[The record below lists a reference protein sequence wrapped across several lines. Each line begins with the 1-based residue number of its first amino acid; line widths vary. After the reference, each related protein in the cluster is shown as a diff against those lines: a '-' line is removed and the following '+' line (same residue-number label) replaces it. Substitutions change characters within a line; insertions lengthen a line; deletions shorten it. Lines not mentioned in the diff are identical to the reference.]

1 MKEVSGECLMT
12 FKPRLHISIVTSL
25 LLTLLTGF
33 LVAPSANA
41 NGYSVGENGP
51 GGGKVFL
58 IPDSTGNT
66 TGRYFEASLT
76 PIEAGW
82 MCNLASLPFVAPT
95 GIGYGSSNTYL
106 YQSTPECIQSSPY
119 LPYKFLTYTNGGYSD
134 WFIPSI
140 NETFA
145 MDTSGIAFFDPAL
158 QYFTSSTV
166 ALLGLNLSTS
176 FRHGY
181 SISFYEPKDLIAKV
195 LAVRQFIPG
204 SLGKLCS
211 GYNYFVSDVGG
222 IATRGE
228 FCAGTLVLDPSV
240 VAVGTGAFTSGASL
254 LDGALRSVTIPNSVT
269 SIGDTAFF
277 DSPLTSLTLGNSIR
291 TIGDSTFASALVTS
305 LTLPNSLTTIG
316 SDAFYSAPLTS
327 LTIPNLVED
336 IGVCAFC
343 GAPLTSLTLGSSV
356 KSIGTYAF
364 DSALLTSLTIP
375 ASVTTV
381 GEQAFQSASLTC
393 LTNLSSVSTA
403 DLVTAGIT
411 NAASLQTCEA
421 VEAARLAA
429 IAATAEAA
437 RLAAIAATAEAA
449 RLAAIAAAVETA
461 RIAAANSAADAA
473 KKQKELTE
481 ILSMIPSIA
490 GLALNVGDLA
500 NTILTKQKCAK
511 GKKIKYVKKGSRCPA
526 GYVKKK

>member
-1 MKEVSGECLMT
+1 MRFVSCL
-12 FKPRLHISIVTSL
+12 RNSVIASL

-41 NGYSVGENGP
+41 NGYSVGDNGP

-76 PIEAGW
+76 PVEPGW

-166 ALLGLNLSTS
+166 APFGLNLSTT

-181 SISFYEPKDLIAKV
+181 SISFYEPNGLIAKV

-254 LDGALRSVTIPNSVT
+254 LTGALRSVTIPNSVT

-277 DSPLTSLTLGNSIR
+277 ASPLTSLTLGNSIR

-316 SDAFYSAPLTS
+316 PYAFYSAPLTS

-356 KSIGTYAF
+356 ESIGTYAF

-381 GEQAFQSASLTC
+381 GAQAFESVSLTC

-403 DLVTAGIT
+403 TLITAGIR
-411 NAASLQTCEA
+411 NAASLQTCED
-421 VEAARLAA
+421 V
-429 IAATAEAA
+429 EAA

-500 NTILTKQKCAK
+500 NTILTKQKCVK
-511 GKKIKYVKKGSRCPA
+511 GKTIKYVKKGSRCPA

>member
-1 MKEVSGECLMT
+1 MT
-12 FKPRLHISIVTSL
+12 FKPHLHISIVASV
-25 LLTLLTGF
+25 LLTLLTSF
-33 LVAPSANA
+33 ISVPSANA
-41 NGYSVGENGP
+41 NGSEEILCTG
-51 GGGKVFL
+51 
-58 IPDSTGNT
+58 DS
-66 TGRYFEASLT
+66 
-76 PIEAGW
+76 
-82 MCNLASLPFVAPT
+82 
-95 GIGYGSSNTYL
+95 
-106 YQSTPECIQSSPY
+106 
-119 LPYKFLTYTNGGYSD
+119 YT
-134 WFIPSI
+134 
-140 NETFA
+140 
-145 MDTSGIAFFDPAL
+145 
-158 QYFTSSTV
+158 
-166 ALLGLNLSTS
+166 LSTS
-176 FRHGY
+176 
-181 SISFYEPKDLIAKV
+181 SFNVI
-195 LAVRQFIPG
+195 
-204 SLGKLCS
+204 
-211 GYNYFVSDVGG
+211 N
-222 IATRGE
+222 GE
-228 FCAGTLVLDPSV
+228 NCAGTLVIDSRVLTIG
-240 VAVGTGAFTSGASL
+240 AGAFNFGSL
-254 LDGALRSVTIPNSVT
+254 LSGGLRSVTIPNSVT

-277 DSPLTSLTLGNSIR
+277 ASPLTSLTLGNSIR

-316 SDAFYSAPLTS
+316 PYAFYSAPLTS
-327 LTIPNLVED
+327 LTIPNLVKD

-356 KSIGTYAF
+356 ESIGTYAF

-403 DLVTAGIT
+403 DLVMAGIT
-411 NAASLQTCEA
+411 NAASLQTCED
-421 VEAARLAA
+421 V
-429 IAATAEAA
+429 EAA